1 MALLYFD
8 EFCKKSNL
16 SSATCSRIAD
26 SYRFTSE
33 KISLAKNLLQ
43 KELTTTSSKDK
54 YCIVAVGSYG
64 RYEASQESDLDGYVI
79 YEKDIPKKTIATIN
93 KKIKEVARRGG
104 IKFSGGF
111 DSISLNDM
119 HKNIGG
125 KNDTNPSITN
135 RILFLLESEC
145 LYGQH
150 FFFLSYQKIL
160 KKYLDDVL
168 RFQKQVPRFL
178 LSDIIRYYRTICVD
192 YEFKI
197 TEENKDWALR
207 NIKLRFSRK
216 GLYFGGIAVLLNS
229 MNKRAENRYKYIAA
243 NLRLPFADKISHI
256 LLEQQ
261 KVREHSDILSL
272 YADFLKEISEKRTR
286 DHLKKLHKS
295 DRAKDEKFCSL
306 EKKAKD
312 FNGSLRK
319 LLNKG
324 AWGGKNYIDLLVL

>member
-1 MALLYFD
+1 MPLLYFD
-8 EFCKKSNL
+8 EFCKKTKL
-16 SSATCSRIAD
+16 PSATCARIAD

-33 KISLAKNLLQ
+33 KISLAKKLLQ
-43 KELTTTSSKDK
+43 KELTGISSKNK

-79 YEKDIPKKTIATIN
+79 YEKNLSQVTIVAIN
-93 KKIKEVARRGG
+93 EKIKEVARKSG
-104 IKFSGGF
+104 IRLSGGF
-111 DSISLNDM
+111 DPISLDDM

-125 KNDTNPSITN
+125 NDDTNPSITN

-145 LYGQH
+145 LYGQP
-150 FFFLSYQKIL
+150 FYSLSYRKIL
-160 KKYLDDVL
+160 KKYLNDL
-168 RFQKQVPRFL
+168 LKFKKQSPRFL

-216 GLYFGGIAVLLNS
+216 GLYFGGIAILLNS
-229 MNKRAENRYKYIAA
+229 MNKRDTDKYDYICK
-243 NLRLPFADKISHI
+243 NLRLPFADKIAHI

-261 KVREHSDILSL
+261 KSHEHAKILTL
-272 YADFLKEISEKRTR
+272 YAAFLKEISKKRTR
-286 DHLKKLHKS
+286 NCLKRLHKS

-312 FNGSLRK
+312 FNESLRK

-324 AWGGKNYIDLLVL
+324 TWGGKNYIDLLVL